1 MPKNTTEPQLLSERF
16 GALAVA
22 TRAPPDRRQL
32 SAAERERVV
41 EAWRA
46 REIVAAWL
54 RTPSAPV
61 Q

>member
-1 MPKNTTEPQLLSERF
+1 MAKNTTEPWLFSERL
-16 GALAVA
+16 GALFVA
-22 TRAPPDRRQL
+22 TGAPPDRRQL
-32 SAAERERVV
+32 SAAERERVI